1 MLDPVRLRIAKIVG
15 ISVPIL
21 ILIVIALHIFVLPNV
36 HPEGEDFYVAEQEL
50 QKCIQRSDNDSV
62 AGFIDWREHE
72 CTLQYAAWHMYK
84 DDPDLAIK
92 FCIKHS
98 LYKDYRHLDVDPA
111 EKCEQAIRG
120 TIGFRDTE

>member
-50 QKCIQRSDNDSV
+50 QKCIQRNEGKPTI
-62 AGFIDWREHE
+62 GFVGWRHLCSIE
-72 CTLQYAAWHMYK
+72 YAAWHMYK
-84 DDPDLAIK
+84 DDPELAIK

-98 LYKDYRHLDVDPA
+98 LYKDYKHLDVDIA
-111 EKCEQAIRG
+111 EKCEQAIKA
-120 TIGFRDTE
+120 TKGFRDTE